1 MSTAP
6 IGRILLLSVL
16 ISTALIF
23 TALTQA
29 MIGLLSQNNEKPDT
43 WGKECEWVRHDGS
56 RVVLP
61 CDQDSRVYYLRRR
74 FIPSVCRR
82 LPPINSPSL
91 VSQLC
96 SLALDNWKG
105 TATQLK
111 EALQY
116 ERSPR
121 LLSRELAE
129 IESQL
134 REYSVSLGRGYSGK
148 AKVLSLTVDKTT
160 SP

>member
-1 MSTAP
+1 M
-6 IGRILLLSVL
+6 IKGLRRILQAKQLELEEQQLLTSL
-16 ISTALIF
+16 NL
-23 TALTQA
+23 
-29 MIGLLSQNNEKPDT
+29 EKPDT

-56 RVVLP
+56 LVGVLP
-61 CDQDSRVYYLRRR
+61 CDQVSRVSYLRRG

-82 LPPINSPSL
+82 LPSINSPSL

-96 SLALDNWKG
+96 SLALENWSG

-121 LLSRELAE
+121 LLSRELAD

-134 REYSVSLGRGYSGK
+134 REYSVSLGRGYAGK
-148 AKVLSLTVDKTT
+148 ANGLMLTVDNVTNDSKE
-160 SP
+160 

>member
-1 MSTAP
+1 M
-6 IGRILLLSVL
+6 IKGLRRILQAKQFELEEQQLLTSL
-16 ISTALIF
+16 NL
-23 TALTQA
+23 
-29 MIGLLSQNNEKPDT
+29 EKPDT

-61 CDQDSRVYYLRRR
+61 CDQVSRVYYLRRG
-74 FIPSVCRR
+74 FIPSVCRK
-82 LPPINSPSL
+82 LPSINSPSL

-96 SLALDNWKG
+96 SLALENWKG
-105 TATQLK
+105 TASELK
-111 EALQY
+111 EALHY
-116 ERSPR
+116 EKSPR
-121 LLSRELAE
+121 LLSRELAD

-148 AKVLSLTVDKTT
+148 AKVLMLTVDKTT

>member
-1 MSTAP
+1 M
-6 IGRILLLSVL
+6 IKGLRRILQAKQLELEEQQLLTSL
-16 ISTALIF
+16 NL
-23 TALTQA
+23 
-29 MIGLLSQNNEKPDT
+29 EKPDT
-43 WGKECEWVRHDGS
+43 WGKECEWFRHDGS
-56 RVVLP
+56 LVGVLP
-61 CDQDSRVYYLRRR
+61 CNQVSRVSYLRRG
-74 FIPSVCRR
+74 FIPSVCRK

-96 SLALDNWKG
+96 SLALENWKG

-121 LLSRELAE
+121 LLSRELAD